1 MAYQDIDNENIK
13 TIVVIKPELEDIT
26 RKKNGELINIETMNE
41 VNDLF
46 VELSSA
52 YDSNLQ
58 SIVKEGNKMMYI
70 YCF

>member
-41 VNDLF
+41 INDLF

>member
-26 RKKNGELINIETMNE
+26 REKNGELINIETMNE
-41 VNDLF
+41 INDLF

>member
-1 MAYQDIDNENIK
+1 MAYQDIDNENIR

-41 VNDLF
+41 INDLF